1 MINLIEHVIPNIKD
15 GGGEVLGWEE
25 VRKGRKVKKVK
36 KVKKVIGVGH
46 SVGANAM

>member
-36 KVKKVIGVGH
+36 KVIGVGH